1 MLDVNEIKKDFPMFR
16 KHQNMI
22 YLDNSATTFKPDA
35 VISALN
41 RYYEEASVNIERGD
55 YLLSHEVSNDYED
68 ARLSIAK
75 FINAK
80 RKEEIV
86 FTSGAT
92 DSLNMIAYGLMD
104 QLQEGDVILLNY
116 AEHASNILCWFDV
129 ARKKK
134 CQIAYIELTMDGE
147 VCLDKLK
154 AKLDEYGSR
163 VKIVSMAYVSNVLG
177 FKQDITKIAAM
188 VHEYQALLVVDGAQS
203 VPHMKTDVQL
213 LDIDF
218 LAFSGHK
225 MCGPT
230 GIGVLYGK
238 FDLLDRLKPLRY
250 GGGANARFDIEGNV
264 LLQTTP
270 HKFEAGTPNI
280 AGALGLAAAVRYLS
294 DIGMDNIEEYEKE
307 LKKYMVEKLQ
317 ELPNIKIYNPHTTSG
332 IVAFNADGVFAQD
345 AGSYLNTRNIC
356 VRSGNHCAK
365 ILHNLIGTDQTCRA
379 SLYFYNTKA
388 DIDAFVNACAELN
401 IENCINIF
409 F

>member
-1 MLDVNEIKKDFPMFR
+1 MLDVNKIKNDFPMFR
-16 KHQNMI
+16 RNQDLI

-35 VISALN
+35 VIETIN
-41 RYYEEASVNIERGD
+41 HYYEEASVNIERGD
-55 YLLSHEVSNDYED
+55 YLLSHKVSNMYED
-68 ARLSIAK
+68 ARLTLAK

-80 RKEEIV
+80 RQEEIV

-92 DSLNMIAYGLMD
+92 DSLNMVAYGLMD
-104 QLQEGDVILLNY
+104 RLQEDDVILLNY

-129 ARKKK
+129 AKKK
-134 CQIAYIELTMDGE
+134 NCRIDYIDLTLDGE
-147 VCLDKLK
+147 MCLDKLK
-154 AKLDEYGSR
+154 AKLDQYGSK
-163 VKIVSMAYVSNVLG
+163 VKIVSLAYVSNVLG
-177 FKQDITKIAAM
+177 YKQDISKIAAM
-188 VHEYQALLVVDGAQS
+188 VHEYQALLIVDGAQS
-203 VPHMKTDVQL
+203 VPHMETDVQN

-238 FDLLDRLKPLRY
+238 YEILDSLKPLRY
-250 GGGANARFDIEGNV
+250 GGGANARFDIAGKV

-280 AGALGLAAAVRYLS
+280 AGALGLAAAVRYLNS
-294 DIGMDNIEEYEKE
+294 IGMKNIEEYEKE
-307 LKKYMVEKLQ
+307 LKRYMVDKLKK
-317 ELPNIKIYNPHTTSG
+317 LSNIKIYNSETTSG
-332 IVAFNADGVFAQD
+332 ILAFNADDVFAQD
-345 AGSYLNTRNIC
+345 AGSYLNTKNIC

-379 SLYFYNTKA
+379 SLYFYNTKE
-388 DIDAFVNACAELN
+388 DIDAFVNACKDLN
-401 IENCINIF
+401 VENCIGIF

>member
-1 MLDVNEIKKDFPMFR
+1 MLDVNKIKNDFPMFR
-16 KHQNMI
+16 RNQDLI

-35 VISALN
+35 VIETIN
-41 RYYEEASVNIERGD
+41 HYYEEASVNIERGD
-55 YLLSHEVSNDYED
+55 YLLSHKVSNMYED
-68 ARLSIAK
+68 ARLTLAK

-80 RKEEIV
+80 RQEEIV

-92 DSLNMIAYGLMD
+92 DSLNMVAYGLMD
-104 QLQEGDVILLNY
+104 RLQEDDVILLNY

-129 ARKKK
+129 AKKK
-134 CQIAYIELTMDGE
+134 NCRIDYIDLTLDGE
-147 VCLDKLK
+147 MCLDKLK
-154 AKLDEYGSR
+154 AKLDQYGSK
-163 VKIVSMAYVSNVLG
+163 VKIVSLAYVSNVLG
-177 FKQDITKIAAM
+177 YKQDISKIAAM
-188 VHEYQALLVVDGAQS
+188 VHEYQALLIVDGAQS
-203 VPHMKTDVQL
+203 VPHMETDVQN

-238 FDLLDRLKPLRY
+238 YEILDSLKPLRY
-250 GGGANARFDIEGNV
+250 GGGANARFDIAGNV

-280 AGALGLAAAVRYLS
+280 AGALGLAAAVRYLNS
-294 DIGMDNIEEYEKE
+294 IGMKNIEEYEKE
-307 LKKYMVEKLQ
+307 LKRYMVDKLKK
-317 ELPNIKIYNPHTTSG
+317 LSNIKIYNSEITSG
-332 IVAFNADGVFAQD
+332 ILAFNADDVFAQD
-345 AGSYLNTRNIC
+345 AGSYLNTKNIC

-379 SLYFYNTKA
+379 SLYFYNTKE
-388 DIDAFVNACAELN
+388 DIDAFVNACKDLN
-401 IENCINIF
+401 VENCIGIF

>member
-1 MLDVNEIKKDFPMFR
+1 MLDVNKIKKDFPMFR
-16 KHQNMI
+16 RHQNMI
-22 YLDNSATTFKPDA
+22 YLDNSATTFKPDV
-35 VISALN
+35 VIETLN

-55 YLLSHEVSNDYED
+55 YLLSHEVSNMYED
-68 ARLSIAK
+68 ARLTLAK

-80 RKEEIV
+80 RQEEIV

-104 QLQEGDVILLNY
+104 RLQEGDVILLNY
-116 AEHASNILCWFDV
+116 AEHASNILCWFDI
-129 ARKKK
+129 AKTKK
-134 CQIAYIELTMDGE
+134 CHIDYIDLTLEGE
-147 VCLDKLK
+147 MCLDKLK
-154 AKLDEYGSR
+154 TKLMQYGSK
-163 VKIVSMAYVSNVLG
+163 VKIVSLAYISNVLG
-177 FKQDITKIAAM
+177 FKQDIPKIAAM

-203 VPHMKTDVQL
+203 VPHLKTDVQS
-213 LDIDF
+213 LDVDF

-238 FDLLDRLKPLRY
+238 YALLDSLKPLRY
-250 GGGANARFDIEGNV
+250 GGGANSRFDIAQNV

-280 AGALGLAAAVRYLS
+280 AGALGLAAAVRYLNS
-294 DIGMDNIEEYEKE
+294 IGMDNIEEYEKE
-307 LKKYMVEKLQ
+307 LKAYMVEKLQ
-317 ELPNIKIYNPHTTSG
+317 KLTNIKIYNRETTSG
-332 IVAFNADGVFAQD
+332 ILAFNAEGVFAQD
-345 AGSYLNTRNIC
+345 AGSYLNTKNIC

-379 SLYFYNTKA
+379 SLYFYNTKE
-388 DIDAFVNACAELN
+388 DIDAFVDACEELN
-401 IENCINIF
+401 VENCIGIF